1 MEFHL
6 THLDLRE
13 LVWLEVE
20 VLKLKKGLED
30 LVSLG
35 IQSDV
40 YSIYMDWKEL
50 LQLMVP
56 EVTLMM

>member
-1 MEFHL
+1 MG
-6 THLDLRE
+6 
-13 LVWLEVE
+13 LEVE